1 MIAARAEAGTPECV
15 RIDVIDDG
23 PGIPPEYHQEIF
35 QEFLQIQHDPPLP
48 GMGLGLAI
56 ARKLTAA
63 HGGKIWVES
72 TPGEGSTFRVLLPMA
87 PVESR

>member
-1 MIAARAEAGTPECV
+1 LRSRETGTFECV
-15 RIDVIDDG
+15 RIDVTDDG

-56 ARKLTAA
+56 ARKLTEA

-72 TPGEGSTFRVLLPMA
+72 TVDEGSTFSLVL
-87 PVESR
+87 PVASLESR